1 MTRKI
6 AGLAVALILLTGPI
20 FGAAADVTDAFEGFD
35 EQVEAWMQ
43 EWKVPGLGV
52 SIVLDG
58 EVILARGYGYRDL
71 EKEAPATG
79 DTLFAIGSNTKSFT
93 VSLLGMLA
101 DDGLFDW
108 DTPVKEYMPDW
119 RLYDPVA
126 TDLMTAKDLVTHR
139 SGLPRHDLLW
149 LQTGLSREELF
160 SRLQY
165 LEPNEPFR
173 YKYQYQ
179 NLMFMSAG
187 ILAERLTGKSWE
199 ALIAERLFGPL
210 GMERANLSVDDSKK
224 DDDFSYPYGHEDEG
238 SPEAIPFRNID
249 AVGPAGS
256 INASAREMA
265 KYVQFH
271 IDYGKV
277 GDEQLLS
284 EETARA
290 MQSPQMPISGP
301 QLTAFF
307 TGTEPGVVGDPSYGL
322 GLMTGSYRGHKHVR
336 HGGGIDG
343 FISSMEWLPHERIG
357 VVVLSN
363 SSSSGTVP
371 GLVVR
376 SVLDRLLGL
385 DPIDW
390 AGQARESQAKAKAAA
405 EEAEKTAAAE
415 RHRGTSPSHDLA
427 DYAGSF
433 GHPGYGGVEVSVEAG
448 EMKIAAVGFEFPL
461 EHYHYDV
468 FQVKEGLKGRNG
480 DFGGLKVAFL
490 YDKRG
495 TVDRVAI
502 PLESNVSDI
511 VFARLPDAALTQRSR
526 LEKLVGEYELAGQV
540 AKVQLRSETTLVLT
554 VPGQPTYVMVPKQG
568 NTFGLE
574 GLDGFEVEF
583 EVGVADTPAS
593 AVTFRQPNG
602 TFVAKRKS

>member
-1 MTRKI
+1 MPKITRRS
-6 AGLAVALILLTGPI
+6 AGMLMVLLLLAGPV
-20 FGAAADVTDAFEGFD
+20 FAGGADSRDAFDGFD
-35 EQVEAWMQ
+35 EQVETWMG

-52 SIVLDG
+52 SIVFDG
-58 EVILARGYGYRDL
+58 EVILARGYGYRNL
-71 EKEAPATG
+71 EDEVPATA
-79 DTLFAIGSNTKSFT
+79 DTLFAIGSNSKSFT
-93 VSLLGMLA
+93 VTLLGMLA

-119 RLYDPVA
+119 RLHDPVA

-139 SGLPRHDLLW
+139 SGLPRHDLVW
-149 LQTGLSREELF
+149 LQTGFSREELF

-165 LEPNEPFR
+165 LEPTEPFR

-199 ALIAERLFGPL
+199 TLIDERVFGPL
-210 GMERANLSVDDSKK
+210 GMGRANLSVGDSQK
-224 DDDFSYPYGHEDEG
+224 DADFSYPYIHRDEG
-238 SPEAIPFRNID
+238 APERVPFRNID

-284 EETARA
+284 EQTARA

-301 QLTAFF
+301 QLVAFF
-307 TGTEPGVVGDPSYGL
+307 TGTEPGVLGDPSYGL

-343 FISSMEWLPHERIG
+343 FISSMEWLPHNRIG

-363 SSSSGTVP
+363 SSGSGTVP

-376 SVLDRLLGL
+376 NAFDRLLGL
-385 DPIDW
+385 EPIDW
-390 AGQARESQAKAKAAA
+390 AGQARDSQAAAKVAA
-405 EEAEKTAAAE
+405 EQAEETATAE
-415 RHRGTSPSHDLA
+415 RHQGTSPSHELD

-433 GHPGYGGVEVSVEAG
+433 AHPGYGNAEVSLGQG
-448 EMKIAAVGFEFPL
+448 EMRIAVVGFEGPL

-468 FQVKEGLKGRNG
+468 FEVGEDLEGPTANL
-480 DFGGLKVAFL
+480 GGTKVTFL
-490 YDKRG
+490 YDERG
-495 TVDRVAI
+495 SVDRIAI
-502 PLESNVSDI
+502 ALESSVADI
-511 VFARLPDAALTQRSR
+511 VFERLPPL
-526 LEKLVGEYELAGQV
+526 
-540 AKVQLRSETTLVLT
+540 
-554 VPGQPTYVMVPKQG
+554 P
-568 NTFGLE
+568 
-574 GLDGFEVEF
+574 
-583 EVGVADTPAS
+583 
-593 AVTFRQPNG
+593 
-602 TFVAKRKS
+602 